1 MIAAIHA
8 GWKGA
13 FKGIIKRTL
22 NFMIKKGCDPKN
34 VTAVIG
40 PCISVKNYEVK
51 KDFIKKLI
59 KKDGKN
65 KKFFKKIQNKD
76 FFDLKKYVLSQLK
89 ALNIKKIDIIN
100 KNTFNPKN
108 NFFSAR
114 RSISRNENDYGR
126 NISVI
131 MINWQ
136 YLMKLLTGNSNKPL
150 SKNIAKYLKSK
161 LVNSSIKKF
170 SDGEIYIEINE
181 NIRGNSI
188 FIIQSISSP
197 ANDNLMELLLCIDAL
212 KRSSAKNITAVIPY
226 FGYARQDRKVVPR
239 TSISAKL
246 VSNLITKAGA
256 DRVVTVDLHAG
267 QIQGFF
273 DIPVDNLFATPIFA
287 RHAKKNIKS
296 KNIICVA
303 PDVGGTERARALG
316 KILNVEL
323 AIVDKRRP
331 KPGQSKVMNVIGN
344 VKGKTCIIVD
354 DIIDSGGTIVNA
366 AKALKDRGAKE
377 VYVYITHGVLSG
389 EAVDKIKKSVIRKLV
404 ITDTIDNHDKIK
416 NVKNIEVLPI
426 SALMGE
432 AIKRISNS
440 TSVSDLFK

>member
-1 MIAAIHA
+1 
-8 GWKGA
+8 
-13 FKGIIKRTL
+13 
-22 NFMIKKGCDPKN
+22 
-34 VTAVIG
+34 
-40 PCISVKNYEVK
+40 
-51 KDFIKKLI
+51 
-59 KKDGKN
+59 
-65 KKFFKKIQNKD
+65 
-76 FFDLKKYVLSQLK
+76 
-89 ALNIKKIDIIN
+89 
-100 KNTFNPKN
+100 
-108 NFFSAR
+108 
-114 RSISRNENDYGR
+114 
-126 NISVI
+126 
-131 MINWQ
+131 
-136 YLMKLLTGNSNKPL
+136 MKLLSGNSNKPL
-150 SKNIAKYLKSK
+150 SKNIAKYLKTK

-197 ANDNLMELLLCIDAL
+197 ANDNLMELLLCTDAL
-212 KRSSAKNITAVIPY
+212 KRSFAKNITTVIPY

-273 DIPVDNLFATPIFA
+273 DIPVDNLFCTPIFA
-287 RHAKKNIKS
+287 RHIKKNIKS
-296 KNIICVA
+296 KSIICVA

-316 KILNVEL
+316 KSLDVGL

-331 KPGQSKVMNVIGN
+331 APGKSQVMNVIGN
-344 VKGKTCIIVD
+344 VKDKTCIVVD
-354 DIIDSGGTIVNA
+354 DIIDSGGTIINS

-377 VYVYITHGVLSG
+377 VYAYITHGVLSG
-389 EAVDKIKKSVIRKLV
+389 ESVKKIQKSVIKKLV
-404 ITDTIDNHDKIK
+404 ITDSIDNQIRVNKA
-416 NVKNIEVLPI
+416 KNIEVLTI
-426 SALMGE
+426 SNIMGE

>member
-1 MIAAIHA
+1 
-8 GWKGA
+8 
-13 FKGIIKRTL
+13 
-22 NFMIKKGCDPKN
+22 
-34 VTAVIG
+34 
-40 PCISVKNYEVK
+40 
-51 KDFIKKLI
+51 
-59 KKDGKN
+59 
-65 KKFFKKIQNKD
+65 
-76 FFDLKKYVLSQLK
+76 
-89 ALNIKKIDIIN
+89 
-100 KNTFNPKN
+100 
-108 NFFSAR
+108 
-114 RSISRNENDYGR
+114 
-126 NISVI
+126 
-131 MINWQ
+131 
-136 YLMKLLTGNSNKPL
+136 MKLLTGNSNKVL

-161 LVNSSIKKF
+161 LVNSSIRKF
-170 SDGEIYIEINE
+170 SDGEIYVEINE

-287 RHAKKNIKS
+287 RHVRKKIKS
-296 KNIICVA
+296 KKIICVA

-316 KILNVEL
+316 KLLNVGL

-331 KPGQSKVMNVIGN
+331 KPGQSQVMNVIGD
-344 VKGKTCIIVD
+344 VKDKTCVIVD

-366 AKALKDRGAKE
+366 AKALKERGAKE

-389 EAVDKIKKSVIRKLV
+389 DAVKKIKNSVIKNLV
-404 ITDTIDNHDKIK
+404 ITDTIDNIEKTK

>member
-1 MIAAIHA
+1 
-8 GWKGA
+8 
-13 FKGIIKRTL
+13 
-22 NFMIKKGCDPKN
+22 
-34 VTAVIG
+34 
-40 PCISVKNYEVK
+40 
-51 KDFIKKLI
+51 
-59 KKDGKN
+59 
-65 KKFFKKIQNKD
+65 
-76 FFDLKKYVLSQLK
+76 
-89 ALNIKKIDIIN
+89 
-100 KNTFNPKN
+100 
-108 NFFSAR
+108 
-114 RSISRNENDYGR
+114 
-126 NISVI
+126 
-131 MINWQ
+131 
-136 YLMKLLTGNSNKPL
+136 MKLLTGNSNKNL
-150 SKNIAKYLKSK
+150 SKKIAKNLKSK
-161 LVNSSIKKF
+161 LINSSIRKF
-170 SDGEIYIEINE
+170 ADGEIYVEINE

-188 FIIQSISSP
+188 FIIQSVSSP

-287 RHAKKNIKS
+287 RHIKKKVKS
-296 KNIICVA
+296 KRIICVA

-316 KILNVEL
+316 KILNVGL

-331 KPGQSKVMNVIGN
+331 KPGQSQVMNVIGD
-344 VKGKTCIIVD
+344 VKDQTCIIVD
-354 DIIDSGGTIVNA
+354 DIIDSGGTIINA
-366 AKALKDRGAKE
+366 AKALKSRGAKE

-389 EAVDKIKKSVIRKLV
+389 DAVKKIKNSVIKNLV
-404 ITDTIDNHDKIK
+404 VTDTIDNGEKTK

-426 SALMGE
+426 SGLMGE

>member
-1 MIAAIHA
+1 
-8 GWKGA
+8 
-13 FKGIIKRTL
+13 
-22 NFMIKKGCDPKN
+22 
-34 VTAVIG
+34 
-40 PCISVKNYEVK
+40 
-51 KDFIKKLI
+51 
-59 KKDGKN
+59 
-65 KKFFKKIQNKD
+65 
-76 FFDLKKYVLSQLK
+76 
-89 ALNIKKIDIIN
+89 
-100 KNTFNPKN
+100 
-108 NFFSAR
+108 
-114 RSISRNENDYGR
+114 
-126 NISVI
+126 
-131 MINWQ
+131 
-136 YLMKLLTGNSNKPL
+136 MKLLTGNSNKVL
-150 SKNIAKYLKSK
+150 SKNIAKYLKTK
-161 LVNSSIKKF
+161 LVNSSIRKF
-170 SDGEIYIEINE
+170 ADGEIYIEINE

-188 FIIQSISSP
+188 FIVQSISSP

-226 FGYARQDRKVVPR
+226 FGYARQDRKVIPR

-273 DIPVDNLFATPIFA
+273 DIPVDNLFSTPIFA
-287 RHAKKNIKS
+287 RHARKKIKS
-296 KNIICVA
+296 KKIICVA

-316 KILNVEL
+316 KLLNVGL

-331 KPGQSKVMNVIGN
+331 KPGQSQVMSVIGD
-344 VKGKTCIIVD
+344 VKGQTCIIVD

-366 AKALKDRGAKE
+366 AKALKSRGAKD

-389 EAVDKIKKSVIRKLV
+389 DAIKKIENSVIKNLV
-404 ITDTIDNHDKIK
+404 ITDTIDNVHKTK

-426 SALMGE
+426 SGLMGE

>member
-1 MIAAIHA
+1 
-8 GWKGA
+8 
-13 FKGIIKRTL
+13 
-22 NFMIKKGCDPKN
+22 
-34 VTAVIG
+34 
-40 PCISVKNYEVK
+40 
-51 KDFIKKLI
+51 
-59 KKDGKN
+59 
-65 KKFFKKIQNKD
+65 
-76 FFDLKKYVLSQLK
+76 
-89 ALNIKKIDIIN
+89 
-100 KNTFNPKN
+100 
-108 NFFSAR
+108 
-114 RSISRNENDYGR
+114 
-126 NISVI
+126 
-131 MINWQ
+131 
-136 YLMKLLTGNSNKPL
+136 MKLLSGNSNKPL
-150 SKNIAKYLKSK
+150 SKEIAKFLKSK
-161 LVNSSIKKF
+161 LVNSSIRKF
-170 SDGEIYIEINE
+170 ADGEIYIEINE

-287 RHAKKNIKS
+287 RHIRKKIKS

-316 KILNVEL
+316 KLLNVGL

-331 KPGQSKVMNVIGN
+331 KPGQSQVMNIIGN
-344 VKGKTCIIVD
+344 VKNQTCIIVD
-354 DIIDSGGTIVNA
+354 DIIDSGGTIINA
-366 AKALKDRGAKE
+366 AKALKNKGAKE
-377 VYVYITHGVLSG
+377 VFVYITHGVLSG
-389 EAVDKIKKSVIRKLV
+389 DAVKKIKSSVIKKLV
-404 ITDTIDNHDKIK
+404 ITDTIDNGEKVK
-416 NVKNIEVLPI
+416 SAKNIEVLPI
-426 SALMGE
+426 SSLMGE

>member
-1 MIAAIHA
+1 
-8 GWKGA
+8 
-13 FKGIIKRTL
+13 
-22 NFMIKKGCDPKN
+22 
-34 VTAVIG
+34 
-40 PCISVKNYEVK
+40 
-51 KDFIKKLI
+51 
-59 KKDGKN
+59 
-65 KKFFKKIQNKD
+65 
-76 FFDLKKYVLSQLK
+76 
-89 ALNIKKIDIIN
+89 
-100 KNTFNPKN
+100 
-108 NFFSAR
+108 
-114 RSISRNENDYGR
+114 
-126 NISVI
+126 
-131 MINWQ
+131 
-136 YLMKLLTGNSNKPL
+136 MKLLSGTSNKPL
-150 SKNIAKYLKSK
+150 SKDIARFLKSK
-161 LVNSSIKKF
+161 LVNSSIKNF
-170 SDGEIYIEINE
+170 ADGEIYVELNE

-273 DIPVDNLFATPIFA
+273 DIPVDNLFSTPIFA
-287 RHAKKNIKS
+287 RHVKKNIKS
-296 KNIICVA
+296 KNIVCIA

-316 KILNVEL
+316 KILNVGL

-331 KPGQSKVMNVIGN
+331 KPGQSQVMNVIGE
-344 VKGKTCIIVD
+344 VKDKTCVIVD

-377 VYVYITHGVLSG
+377 VYVYITHGVLTG
-389 EAVDKIKKSVIRKLV
+389 EAVKKIKNSVIKKLV
-404 ITDTIDNHDKIK
+404 ITDTIDNKYK
-416 NVKNIEVLPI
+416 TKSAKNIEVLSI

>member
-1 MIAAIHA
+1 
-8 GWKGA
+8 
-13 FKGIIKRTL
+13 
-22 NFMIKKGCDPKN
+22 
-34 VTAVIG
+34 
-40 PCISVKNYEVK
+40 
-51 KDFIKKLI
+51 
-59 KKDGKN
+59 
-65 KKFFKKIQNKD
+65 
-76 FFDLKKYVLSQLK
+76 
-89 ALNIKKIDIIN
+89 
-100 KNTFNPKN
+100 
-108 NFFSAR
+108 
-114 RSISRNENDYGR
+114 
-126 NISVI
+126 
-131 MINWQ
+131 
-136 YLMKLLTGNSNKPL
+136 MKLLTGNSNKVL

-161 LVNSSIKKF
+161 LVNSSIRKF
-170 SDGEIYIEINE
+170 ADGEIYIEINE

-273 DIPVDNLFATPIFA
+273 DIPVDNLFSTPIFA
-287 RHAKKNIKS
+287 RHVRKKIKS
-296 KNIICVA
+296 KKMICVA

-316 KILNVEL
+316 KLLNVGL

-331 KPGQSKVMNVIGN
+331 KPGQSQVMNVIGD
-344 VKGKTCIIVD
+344 VKDKTCIIVD

-366 AKALKDRGAKE
+366 AKALKERGAKE
-377 VYVYITHGVLSG
+377 VFVYITHGVLSG
-389 EAVDKIKKSVIRKLV
+389 DAVKKIKNSVIKNLV
-404 ITDTIDNHDKIK
+404 ITDTIENREKTK
-416 NVKNIEVLPI
+416 NVRNIEVLPI
-426 SALMGE
+426 SGLMGE